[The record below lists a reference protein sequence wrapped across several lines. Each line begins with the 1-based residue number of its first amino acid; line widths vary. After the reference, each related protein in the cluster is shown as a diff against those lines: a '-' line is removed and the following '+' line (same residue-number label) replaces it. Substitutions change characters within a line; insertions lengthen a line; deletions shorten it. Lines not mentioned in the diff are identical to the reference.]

1 MNTPKQTN
9 HPEQLV
15 QNPGSLSQ
23 EEISL
28 RQLSAL
34 PATAERD
41 EKIKVHGEAQEDMM
55 EEEVQKA
62 QKVLSNEKL
71 GLWLGSQAL
80 LYRNSSDVFNFM
92 RIQKDKLEK
101 EKTSNKEQRE
111 AHKAVGGIIS
121 FIKQTGLKIDTVL
134 ESVPRAIVTVGKGIA
149 SVDEKVTRTLTL
161 NPLRAQLESM
171 RRSNN
176 RIKPLLQSR
185 GVDTSNTKNLYADL
199 KGKNIQNERTAN
211 AILSKGFVANTEKI
225 NAVESF
231 MLKAHVRQ
239 EADVYGRNKFAQLDM
254 RLDSLSQTIAIKDRN
269 STATPVLVPY
279 SFDSRGYMIFDGEI
293 SLLRAKEKAATKAPL
308 VPKKA
313 PTPTI
318 EQNNIIPERKDIPN
332 LLERSGIITRFIKDK
347 EHAFFVPKDENED
360 FMNGRTD
367 TLVLRHGERPMEKTV
382 LKMKVQKRVLQN
394 GDSISVFMAQKVNFR
409 KDQVQNTEP
418 FQFSELDSSGKMQW
432 SKEKRTQLFLKHYEF
447 QPITKEELKNVSTNL
462 SQQYMQN
469 QPQGAAPVKIILHEE
484 VLNRKD
490 TPFAATPVQH
500 TAEVITSQGKKT
512 FQIVHDTEGKLTLLE
527 EITDEKNVPE
537 NQLASIVVLGGKKY
551 AQVTLSNTP
560 SDQTIPPTNIPQ
572 SIAA

>member
-15 QNPGSLSQ
+15 QNQGALSQ

-41 EKIKVHGEAQEDMM
+41 EKIKVHGETQEDMM

-71 GLWLGSQAL
+71 GLWLSSQAL

-101 EKTSNKEQRE
+101 EKTNNKEQRD

-121 FIKQTGLKIDTVL
+121 FIKRTGLKIDTVL
-134 ESVPRAIVTVGKGIA
+134 DSVPRAIVTVGKGIA

-171 RRSNN
+171 RKSNN
-176 RIKPLLQSR
+176 RIKPLLQLR

-239 EADVYGRNKFAQLDM
+239 EADVYGRNRFAQLDM
-254 RLDSLSQTIAIKDRN
+254 RLDSLSQTIAIKDKN
-269 STATPVLVPY
+269 SSANPVLVPY

-293 SLLRAKEKAATKAPL
+293 SLLRAKEKAARKAPL

-332 LLERSGIITRFIKDK
+332 LSERSAIITRFIKDK

-360 FMNGRTD
+360 FMSGRTD

-394 GDSISVFMAQKVNFR
+394 GDSISVFIAQKVNFR

-418 FQFSELDSSGKMQW
+418 FQFSELDSTGKMQW

-447 QPITKEELKNVSTNL
+447 QPITKEELKNVSSNL
-462 SQQYMQN
+462 SQQYVQN
-469 QPQGAAPVKIILHEE
+469 QPQRTVPVKIVLHEE
-484 VLNRKD
+484 VLNRNN
-490 TPFAATPVQH
+490 TPFSVTPVQH
-500 TAEVITSQGKKT
+500 TAEVMTSQGKKT
-512 FQIVHDTEGKLTLLE
+512 FQIVRDTEGKVTLLE
-527 EITDEKNVPE
+527 EITEEKTKNETQTPNVLLLAGKNYTQVPITSTTPE
-537 NQLASIVVLGGKKY
+537 
-551 AQVTLSNTP
+551 
-560 SDQTIPPTNIPQ
+560 QTIPPTNIPQ
-572 SIAA
+572 PIAA